1 MITIIML
8 IAAVFIIGLFLGK
21 MWGKKGSKQPVTQPQ
36 RTAVQWPSSEDEQA
50 ILQLTKQNG
59 KITNAEVQSLCD
71 VSAATAERYLQKLES
86 QGKLQQVG
94 NTGRDVTYEIN

>member
-1 MITIIML
+1 ML
-8 IAAVFIIGLFLGK
+8 VAVAFVIGLVLGK
-21 MWGKKGSKQPVTQPQ
+21 MWGKRGDKQPVAQPQ
-36 RTAVQWPSSEDEQA
+36 RASTQWPSSEDEQA
-50 ILQLTKQNG
+50 ILQLTKQHG